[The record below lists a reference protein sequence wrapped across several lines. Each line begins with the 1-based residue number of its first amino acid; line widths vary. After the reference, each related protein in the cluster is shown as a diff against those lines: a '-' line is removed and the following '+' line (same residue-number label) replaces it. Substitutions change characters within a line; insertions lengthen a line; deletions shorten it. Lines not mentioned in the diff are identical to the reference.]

1 LTIECIL
8 AAMDGMTH
16 AAFRSICFEYGAH
29 GASTEMI
36 PAISYARARKK
47 RMPTFESLLARRP
60 EEMGFLAAQI
70 IGAVPEDMSAAA
82 RRIEELGR
90 FDAIEINMGCPARK
104 VVGSGNGSA
113 LLNDPERAGGIL
125 RAVCQSVQLPVRLKM
140 RLGWDEAHITAPEI
154 ARIAEEAGCSAIIL
168 HGRTR
173 SQMYTGQVMLEPM
186 RRVRDSVSI
195 PVYANGAVQDAA
207 SAIEFAKAF
216 DCEKIC
222 IGRAALK
229 MPWIFDDIRCLQEGR
244 PVPLRHAE
252 ERVGILMRFA
262 QRLCLLKPEEFA
274 VCEIRKFCRWYLSG
288 LTGADECT
296 RKLYGAQTLA
306 DFLSVLDAYLDSLIC
321 ANDACF
327 HPELQETHTLD
338 TVRWFTAG

>member
-1 LTIECIL
+1 MAIECTL

-60 EEMGFLAAQI
+60 EEQGHLAAQI
-70 IGAVPEDMSAAA
+70 IGGVPEDMVAAA
-82 RRIEELGR
+82 RRLEELNR

-113 LLNDPERAGGIL
+113 LLTDVQRAGEIL
-125 RAVCQSVQLPVRLKM
+125 RAVCAGVQLPVRLKM
-140 RLGWDEAHITAPEI
+140 RLGWDEEHITAPEI

-173 SQMYTGQVMLEPM
+173 SMMYTGRVMLDQM
-186 RRVRDSVSI
+186 LRVKEAVHI
-195 PVYANGAVQDAA
+195 PIYANGAVQDAQ
-207 SAIEFAKAF
+207 SAIEFAEAF
-216 DCEKIC
+216 QGNRIC

-229 MPWIFDDIRCLQEGR
+229 MPWIFEDIRLLEGGMEIPER
-244 PVPLRHAE
+244 GAE
-252 ERVGILMRFA
+252 ERIGILTRFA
-262 QRLCLLKPEEFA
+262 ERLCMLKPERFA
-274 VCEIRKFCRWYLSG
+274 ICEVRKFCRWYLNG
-288 LTGADECT
+288 LTGAQACVE
-296 RKLYGAQTLA
+296 KLYAAESLHA
-306 DFLSVLDAYLDSLIC
+306 FRSELDRYLNYLIQ
-321 ANDACF
+321 ANDTRVHAEF
-327 HPELQETHTLD
+327 QEAQTLD
-338 TVRWFTAG
+338 TVRWFSDF